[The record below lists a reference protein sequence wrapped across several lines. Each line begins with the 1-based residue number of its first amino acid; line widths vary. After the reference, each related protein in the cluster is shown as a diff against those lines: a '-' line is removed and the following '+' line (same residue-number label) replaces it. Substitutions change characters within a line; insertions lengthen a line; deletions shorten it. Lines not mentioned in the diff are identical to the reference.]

1 MRRAVPILAAVL
13 VLTACSQPTTGSPSG
28 SDTGGSQTGGPQA
41 TTTSGK
47 PGSTTAEPAKR
58 PKTIN
63 VREVDPCTLLTE
75 AQRTQFGTDQ
85 PPQKG
90 KVPGFDWATCHFNR
104 ADGEYLVG
112 TTVIGTEGIGF
123 YTGSAQADQAEKT
136 EVAGFPAVL
145 IKEPGK
151 LPKCTIAVDVSD
163 GQMVDANVSSFG
175 NAPIEELCRLV
186 PQVAG
191 AVVANL
197 MAK

>member
-13 VLTACSQPTTGSPSG
+13 VLTACSQSTTGSPSG
-28 SDTGGSQTGGPQA
+28 NGTGTGGAA
-41 TTTSGK
+41 TPTTAGSTSG
-47 PGSTTAEPAKR
+47 SARPADR

-63 VREVDPCTLLTE
+63 VRDVDPCSLLTE
-75 AQRTQFGTDQ
+75 AQRAEFGTDQ

-90 KVPGFDWATCHFNR
+90 AVPGFDWATCHYNR
-104 ADGEYLVG
+104 ADGKYLVG
-112 TTVIGTEGIGF
+112 TTVIGTEGIDF
-123 YTGSAQADQAEKT
+123 YTGSAQADQAEKV

-145 IKEPGK
+145 VKEPGK

-163 GQMVDANVSSFG
+163 GQMVDANVSSF
-175 NAPIEELCRLV
+175 ADTPIEELCRLV